1 MVFPQSYMGWRVFG
15 NVELED
21 DGPFE
26 RCPHYVVLS
35 DPGHK
40 ERRTGLQNEGFFGIG
55 VEKDKEYRFT
65 VWAKA
70 PKGSSQIRVQLI
82 KENTMEERQEFVE
95 KKLDV
100 TSSDWQKYTVTL
112 KSPRTEQKAQLR
124 IFLSS
129 SKPVCLEH
137 ISLFPL
143 DTYKGRENGLRRDL
157 AQALEDIH
165 PGVFR
170 FPGGCIVEGT
180 DLETRYQWK
189 NSIGPVENRPLNRN
203 RWEDTFDYR
212 YFSDY
217 YQSYGL
223 GFYEF
228 FLLSEDI
235 GAEPLPVL
243 SVGLSCQFQNK
254 TEEAH
259 VPMDK
264 LDPYIQDCLDL
275 IEFANGDVN
284 SEWGKKRAEMGHPA
298 PFNLKY
304 IGVGNEQWDDLYY
317 DRLEVFMK
325 AIRAKYPDIKIV
337 GTSGPDSEGK
347 MFDKGWAAMKR
358 LKADLVD
365 EHFYRNED
373 WFLGTA
379 EAHAK
384 WGNCGATRY
393 ESYDRKGPKV
403 FAGEYACHG
412 KNKHKW
418 NHYEA
423 SLYEAAFMT
432 DMERNADVVYMTAYA
447 PLLAHVDGWQWRPDL
462 IWFDNTRMFRS
473 VSYYVQQMYAT
484 NKGTNVL
491 QLTTIDPLDA
501 KGKKTIPVAGQRGM
515 DGLFASSVY
524 EASTGEVIIKVIN
537 TSGQSQ
543 NITINLLGMK
553 GKKTAQ
559 TLTLQHKGSMDDE
572 NTLDEPNKIVPKE
585 GSVKCTTDEKTDET
599 VLKDLMPAMSFRI
612 YKVK

>member
-1 MVFPQSYMGWRVFG
+1 M
-15 NVELED
+15 
-21 DGPFE
+21 
-26 RCPHYVVLS
+26 
-35 DPGHK
+35 
-40 ERRTGLQNEGFFGIG
+40 
-55 VEKDKEYRFT
+55 
-65 VWAKA
+65 
-70 PKGSSQIRVQLI
+70 
-82 KENTMEERQEFVE
+82 
-95 KKLDV
+95 
-100 TSSDWQKYTVTL
+100 
-112 KSPRTEQKAQLR
+112 
-124 IFLSS
+124 
-129 SKPVCLEH
+129 
-137 ISLFPL
+137 
-143 DTYKGRENGLRRDL
+143 
-157 AQALEDIH
+157 
-165 PGVFR
+165 
-170 FPGGCIVEGT
+170 
-180 DLETRYQWK
+180 
-189 NSIGPVENRPLNRN
+189 
-203 RWEDTFDYR
+203 
-212 YFSDY
+212 
-217 YQSYGL
+217 
-223 GFYEF
+223 
-228 FLLSEDI
+228 
-235 GAEPLPVL
+235 
-243 SVGLSCQFQNK
+243 
-254 TEEAH
+254 
-259 VPMDK
+259 
-264 LDPYIQDCLDL
+264 
-275 IEFANGDVN
+275 
-284 SEWGKKRAEMGHPA
+284 
-298 PFNLKY
+298 
-304 IGVGNEQWDDLYY
+304 
-317 DRLEVFMK
+317 
-325 AIRAKYPDIKIV
+325 
-337 GTSGPDSEGK
+337 
-347 MFDKGWAAMKR
+347 
-358 LKADLVD
+358 
-365 EHFYRNED
+365 
-373 WFLGTA
+373 
-379 EAHAK
+379 
-384 WGNCGATRY
+384 
-393 ESYDRKGPKV
+393 

>member
-1 MVFPQSYMGWRVFG
+1 M
-15 NVELED
+15 
-21 DGPFE
+21 
-26 RCPHYVVLS
+26 
-35 DPGHK
+35 
-40 ERRTGLQNEGFFGIG
+40 
-55 VEKDKEYRFT
+55 
-65 VWAKA
+65 
-70 PKGSSQIRVQLI
+70 
-82 KENTMEERQEFVE
+82 
-95 KKLDV
+95 
-100 TSSDWQKYTVTL
+100 
-112 KSPRTEQKAQLR
+112 
-124 IFLSS
+124 
-129 SKPVCLEH
+129 
-137 ISLFPL
+137 
-143 DTYKGRENGLRRDL
+143 
-157 AQALEDIH
+157 
-165 PGVFR
+165 
-170 FPGGCIVEGT
+170 
-180 DLETRYQWK
+180 
-189 NSIGPVENRPLNRN
+189 
-203 RWEDTFDYR
+203 
-212 YFSDY
+212 
-217 YQSYGL
+217 
-223 GFYEF
+223 
-228 FLLSEDI
+228 
-235 GAEPLPVL
+235 
-243 SVGLSCQFQNK
+243 
-254 TEEAH
+254 
-259 VPMDK
+259 PMDK

-304 IGVGNEQWDDLYY
+304 IGVGNEQWDDVYY